1 MVDLG
6 LHVSSPSDRISFFTV
21 PIGRIISPAVNG
33 RSKLQ
38 ARLLH
43 LLGQHVS
50 VDAFSAQLSLRL
62 LQALCLELSSL
73 LVCQS
78 FLLEQENMR
87 SSIERRRIEQ
97 GLCSSK
103 FL

>member
-1 MVDLG
+1 MPICRQGSNAFLATNG
-6 LHVSSPSDRISFFTV
+6 L
-21 PIGRIISPAVNG
+21 
-33 RSKLQ
+33 SKLQ
-38 ARLLH
+38 ARLLP

-50 VDAFSAQLSLRL
+50 VNAFSAQLSLRL

-87 SSIERRRIEQ
+87 SSIERRRIERSL
-97 GLCSSK
+97 GSSK
-103 FL
+103 FLYDSVLSPDRLPV